1 MSVVPEPTPAL
12 ASSHAEKHPNLVGR
26 IAVEFGIVWVLIV
39 LVIVSAILYP
49 GFLDLDNLRNVLS
62 QNAPIGIVA
71 AGMTFVMIAGGFD
84 LSVGAIVALAAILDA
99 KLAGSM
105 PLVAA
110 AALSLAAGAGVGVF
124 NGLVITRLRVNPFV
138 ATLGSGS
145 IIGGLAFLVS
155 HSESISVDR
164 PSFMTLG
171 NGSWWSVPISIW
183 LLVAVMVVAGLVL
196 SRMVFGSSVYAVGGN
211 TEAARLAGIPVGRV
225 RVVTYVISGVMA
237 ALAGLV
243 LVSRLA
249 TAQADMS
256 GTVALDAIAIVVIG
270 GTSLLGGE
278 GAIWRTAVGL
288 LVLAVLNNLFNSLA
302 LDTNWQAVI
311 KGAIVIAAVAV
322 DALVRQRSS

>member
-1 MSVVPEPTPAL
+1 MSVAAAPSESPAVDRRRL
-12 ASSHAEKHPNLVGR
+12 ASGV
-26 IAVEFGIVWVLIV
+26 AVEFGIVWVLLV
-39 LVIVSAILYP
+39 LVVVSAILYP
-49 GFLDLDNLRNVLS
+49 GFLDVGNLRNVLS

-84 LSVGAIVALAAILDA
+84 LSVGAIVALVAVVYA
-99 KLAGSM
+99 KLAGTM
-105 PLVAA
+105 PLAP
-110 AALSLAAGAGVGVF
+110 AALLALLAGTGVGVF
-124 NGLVITRLRVNPFV
+124 NGLVVTRLRVNPFV

-145 IIGGLAFLVS
+145 IVGGLAFLLS
-155 HSESISVDR
+155 QSQSITVER

-171 NGSWWSVPISIW
+171 NEAWLGVPIAVW
-183 LLVAVMVVAGLVL
+183 LLILVIAVAGVL
-196 SRMVFGSSVYAVGGN
+196 LQRTAFGASVYAVGGN
-211 TEAARLAGIPVGRV
+211 TEASRLAGIAVGRV
-225 RVVTYVISGVMA
+225 RVTTYAISGLLA
-237 ALAGLV
+237 ALAGLL

-249 TAQADMS
+249 TAQADMG

-311 KGAIVIAAVAV
+311 KGTIVIAAVAV
-322 DALVRQRSS
+322 DALVRHRST

>member
-1 MSVVPEPTPAL
+1 MSVAAAPSESPAVDRRRL
-12 ASSHAEKHPNLVGR
+12 ASGV
-26 IAVEFGIVWVLIV
+26 AVEFGIVWVLLV
-39 LVIVSAILYP
+39 LVVVSAILYP
-49 GFLDLDNLRNVLS
+49 GVLDVGNLRNVLS

-84 LSVGAIVALAAILDA
+84 LSVGAIVALVAVVYA
-99 KLAGSM
+99 KLAGTM
-105 PLVAA
+105 PLAP
-110 AALSLAAGAGVGVF
+110 AALLALLAGTGVGVF
-124 NGLVITRLRVNPFV
+124 NGLVVTRLRVNPFV

-145 IIGGLAFLVS
+145 IVGGLAFLLS
-155 HSESISVDR
+155 QSQSITVER

-171 NGSWWSVPISIW
+171 NEAWLGVPIAVW
-183 LLVAVMVVAGLVL
+183 LLILVIAVAGVL
-196 SRMVFGSSVYAVGGN
+196 LQRTAFGASVYAVGGN
-211 TEAARLAGIPVGRV
+211 TEASRLAGIAVGRV
-225 RVVTYVISGVMA
+225 RVTTYAISGLLA
-237 ALAGLV
+237 ALAGLL

-249 TAQADMS
+249 TAQADMG

-311 KGAIVIAAVAV
+311 KGTIVIAAVAV
-322 DALVRQRSS
+322 DALVRHRST